1 MFRSLG
7 VFFHFFGVFILV
19 ERALLLSGCTFH
31 TFCLL
36 CLVVWACYAF
46 VTSEWGVVFME
57 ESFKFSTVGQSVVGG
72 VGNLY
77 FKDVVGD
84 TVLRVVWVGELGWVK
99 FDA

>member
-1 MFRSLG
+1 MVGGVRVPQLG
-7 VFFHFFGVFILV
+7 VFFFIWV
-19 ERALLLSGCTFH
+19 EKCLLLNATYFLF
-31 TFCLL
+31 FCPL